1 MGMFSSKAILSIR
14 LLIKL
19 NMLRLIVYNDCSNSH
34 LEFKIV
40 YVGCAEGPEHDQ
52 VLESVM
58 VGPVPVGLSKFVL
71 EAPAPKID
79 LIPQSDLVGL
89 TVMLL
94 SCSYRE
100 REFIRVGYYVNND
113 YSDEQLR
120 ENPPE
125 QPDLQKIQRHI
136 LAEKPRV
143 TRFPIPWDNDEA
155 IPLPT
160 AAEQAM
166 AEEEANLPDEP
177 EVEDEAEMD
186 DEADMEDSK
195 MEMDTDLNE
204 AMTIE
209 V

>member
-89 TVMLL
+89 TVK
-94 SCSYRE
+94 

-136 LAEKPRV
+136 LAEKPR
-143 TRFPIPWDNDEA
+143 A